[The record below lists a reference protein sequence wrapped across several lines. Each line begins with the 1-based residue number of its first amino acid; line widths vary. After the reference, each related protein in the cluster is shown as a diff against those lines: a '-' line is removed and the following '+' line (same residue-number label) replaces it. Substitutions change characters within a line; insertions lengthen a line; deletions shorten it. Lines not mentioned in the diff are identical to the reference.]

1 MSDIAGIAA
10 ASTQISQ
17 QRVQEQAQIAVM
29 KQSLD
34 MAQQGALQLL
44 EGVTATSVATTGAN
58 PSDNVGSLVDVKA

>member
-29 KQSLD
+29 KQSRD
-34 MAQQGALQLL
+34 MAQQGAMQLL
-44 EGVTATSVATTGAN
+44 ESVTETSVATTGAN
-58 PSDNVGSLVDVKA
+58 PTDNIGSLVDVKA